1 MEFQEIEKKVLANA
15 KNYGEHFKVKIDL
28 DFSLLK
34 LSEEVGEFAQ
44 AVLIHLKKS
53 RPEKFL
59 PESHSKK
66 LVAEELADIIGM
78 AMVNA
83 DLLGINLEQA
93 IVDKWIDKNKKAA

>member
-1 MEFQEIEKKVLANA
+1 MEFQEIEKKVLVNA
-15 KNYGEHFKVKIDL
+15 KNYSEHFKVEIDL
-28 DFSLLK
+28 DFALLK

-59 PESHSKK
+59 PENQSKK
-66 LVAEELADIIGM
+66 LVAEELADIVGM
-78 AMVNA
+78 VMVNA
-83 DLLGINLEQA
+83 DLLGVNLEQA